1 MEFQG
6 PELAT
11 LAWSYAQLVFHHQPL
26 FEAIAAES
34 RKMLAGNRMDGFAA
48 GMVLQGLASAED
60 LSLALLLFWQVDACG
75 LEPGAL
81 GFGALLGGLERR
93 PEALHHEFRLLR
105 GLLVRGR
112 GGVPV
117 PGEPALAVAAARLAE
132 VAGAGPVL
140 HLLSP
145 GWREGRAPL
154 PGLAGRVR
162 RACGSE
168 P

>member
-1 MEFQG
+1 M
-6 PELAT
+6 PA
-11 LAWSYAQLVFHHQPL
+11 S
-26 FEAIAAES
+26 
-34 RKMLAGNRMDGFAA
+34 NRMDGFAA